1 VKDLAEAEWNRRDL
15 YARKL
20 YRTLADTVIY
30 CGPTDG
36 PYFPA
41 EQPGIVERI
50 GERISVR
57 YPWGL
62 HYFAAENLK
71 VVGKAMRAAA

>member
-1 VKDLAEAEWNRRDL
+1 MQRNLQPGDAVL
-15 YARKL
+15 
-20 YRTLADTVIY
+20 Y

-41 EQPGIVERI
+41 QQPGIVERI
-50 GERISVR
+50 GERVIVR

-62 HYFAAENLK
+62 HYFKAENLR
-71 VVGKAMRAAA
+71 VVEKAKRMAA

>member
-1 VKDLAEAEWNRRDL
+1 ME
-15 YARKL
+15 
-20 YRTLADTVIY
+20 RTVRAPNFHPSDSVLY

-50 GERISVR
+50 GERVTVR

-62 HYFAAENLK
+62 HYFSAVNLR
-71 VVGKAMRAAA
+71 VVEKAMRKAA